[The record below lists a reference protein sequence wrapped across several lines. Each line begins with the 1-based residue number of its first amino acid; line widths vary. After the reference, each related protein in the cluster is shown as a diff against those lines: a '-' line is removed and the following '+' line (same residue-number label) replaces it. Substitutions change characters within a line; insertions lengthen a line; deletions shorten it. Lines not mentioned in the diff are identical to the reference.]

1 MPRSKAFR
9 KILKAQSEAN
19 QKRDDDIYRHGVDAF
34 GLNNLD
40 DVPFIPEEMK
50 RTLGKIIVSPTNSQC
65 KISFIYFWD
74 SLYQYWLLYIQNEE
88 NF

>member
-50 RTLGKIIVSPTNSQC
+50 RTLGKIIVSLTNSQC
-65 KISFIYFWD
+65 KISFTYFWD
-74 SLYQYWLLYIQNEE
+74 SKYQY
-88 NF
+88 

>member
-19 QKRDDDIYRHGVDAF
+19 PKLDDDIYRHGVDAF

-50 RTLGKIIVSPTNSQC
+50 RTLGEIIVSLTNSQC
-65 KISFIYFWD
+65 KISFIC
-74 SLYQYWLLYIQNEE
+74 LLYS
-88 NF
+88 

>member
-1 MPRSKAFR
+1 M
-9 KILKAQSEAN
+9 KAQSEAN

-50 RTLGKIIVSPTNSQC
+50 RTLGKIIVSLTNSQC
-65 KISFIYFWD
+65 KISFTYFWD
-74 SLYQYWLLYIQNEE
+74 SKYQY
-88 NF
+88 